1 MHARSLLFLPV
12 MLAAFALPVAPALAG
27 DPEDGEDPP
36 PVVAP
41 VVPPAPTLP
50 APAPAPLDPQ
60 IVAPLNGTATLRAQS
75 CVSRTQAQAVVTGER
90 IASVVFFLDG
100 RRVDTDAGDSFEHST
115 TCSHL
120 RPGAHRARV
129 VVRFQPG
136 VTPVRRTL
144 RFLLVRRVQ
153 TTPRFA
159 G

>member
-1 MHARSLLFLPV
+1 MNARPLLVLPA
-12 MLAAFALPVAPALAG
+12 MLAACALSAAPALAG
-27 DPEDGEDPP
+27 DPEDGEGPP

-41 VVPPAPTLP
+41 APPPAPTVP
-50 APAPAPLDPQ
+50 APVPTPLDPE
-60 IVAPLNGTATLRAQS
+60 IVAPINGLATLRAES
-75 CVSRTQAQAVVTGER
+75 CVSRAQAQAVVTGER

-100 RRVDTDAGDSFEHST
+100 HRVDTDSDGSFEHAT
-115 TCSHL
+115 TCSRL

-144 RFLLVRRVQ
+144 RFLIVRRVQ